1 MQTEQKQTYRHTE
14 AENCLNIYTKLSQT
28 VWTAYSPGCNVNTP
42 MHVHPRIIYS
52 GQRRPNLQ
60 SVPATRQQSKHPFS
74 PAKYPPTSAKPCQ
87 PPSTLM
93 PPPPT
98 FPLHATHALSA
109 PPLHV
114 LFTRNRLHHTS
125 NYLLTELRRC
135 VKIEVTVPGSLSL
148 IVLMV
153 SVVITQHWTWTNCS
167 PGQIEAKMTWWRKLR
182 SSKSLTT
189 KLLSRAGGVAMPS
202 SSRVSDSPMP
212 MA

>member
-28 VWTAYSPGCNVNTP
+28 VWTAYSPGCKHSHARAPTYYLFWPEENKPTKCSSNQAAVQASISSSQIPT
-42 MHVHPRIIYS
+42 
-52 GQRRPNLQ
+52 NLCQ
-60 SVPATRQQSKHPFS
+60 TLSVTIHTHA
-74 PAKYPPTSAKPCQ
+74 
-87 PPSTLM
+87 

-98 FPLHATHALSA
+98 FPLPATHTVSA
-109 PPLHV
+109 PSLHV

-135 VKIEVTVPGSLSL
+135 VKIEVAVLGSLSL

-153 SVVITQHWTWTNCS
+153 SVVVMQHWIWTNCS
-167 PGQIEAKMTWWRKLR
+167 PGQIEAKMTWCRKLS